1 MSWPRSSGWVTA
13 TGRSAT
19 LRRMLD
25 EVRPAGAQP
34 LAVHSPRPLLDRDFD
49 QTNRP
54 VTSFSDLGPG
64 VVAEERDP
72 TPIDA
77 DIDIDADDSDID
89 IDADVD
95 RGASDDTDADVD
107 TGASDDTVAD
117 VDDGTEM
124 QTDSDTGTNSDTG
137 SSPQPP
143 RR

>member
-77 DIDIDADDSDID
+77 DIDIDAD
-89 IDADVD
+89 VD
-95 RGASDDTDADVD
+95 TGASDDTDADVD